1 MAAVMMAVDDGLVM
15 QEFLDP
21 EAVPDDLRAR
31 AAVLFFRGMAA
42 ESAELAAS
50 TSREQPP
57 PKAAERADTDRH

>member
-1 MAAVMMAVDDGLVM
+1 MASVMMAVDDGLVM
-15 QEFLDP
+15 QEFLDA

-50 TSREQPP
+50 TEHPA
-57 PKAAERADTDRH
+57 PKATGRAETDHH